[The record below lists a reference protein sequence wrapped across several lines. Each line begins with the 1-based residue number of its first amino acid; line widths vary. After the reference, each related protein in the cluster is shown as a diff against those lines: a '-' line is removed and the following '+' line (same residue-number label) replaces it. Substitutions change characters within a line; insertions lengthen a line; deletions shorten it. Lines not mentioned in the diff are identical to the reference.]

1 MADFPSTNVRINSQ
15 LSPYTDAQTFP
26 LFDTAHGLGGLRT
39 VGTTADLNN
48 IFDRRRVRGMMVYV
62 SGVSAYYALIG
73 TTANSGW
80 TTEFQ
85 MGTGTNILPLNN
97 TFTGQN
103 IFTQGVSFDS
113 AVDFTS
119 GMELRSYGL
128 TVISSDAYQN
138 TTFEKNGQT
147 VLQTGTGV
155 EIPSSS
161 SGFSVATGSTFDG
174 TVAFSN
180 TIQGT
185 TASFSRLVTASAGI
199 SASFVRSQ
207 SHRGLCANAEMVM
220 SSSGEISIVS
230 PTNVLIGDLA
240 PNYGGSEN
248 GISISRASNSVVI
261 STGNATIGAVGA
273 PDISTS
279 ASGVRAHTL
288 FTASSGISAAG
299 GITLAGNLS
308 GTTAS
313 FSRLVTATQGITSSS
328 LNTTRIQAYGG
339 STFDSD
345 LYVGATLTVAG
356 NFIVNGTTTTINST
370 TITVDDKLIELAHTP
385 GGSAGNNAAADGGGI
400 QLNSSQGNKTF
411 TWVNAT
417 GAWTSSEDFNLLTG
431 KVYEINGTSVLS
443 SSTLGSG
450 ITTSSLQAVGTISS
464 GVWQGTVVGATY
476 GGTGRSTYTIG
487 DVLYANGTSSLT
499 VLGASTAGRLL
510 SSNGAGAAPEYKQ
523 LIIRDADAT
532 TVATESSGTGTLVMT
547 IQNASTTVKGLARF
561 DPLNFTVSGLSA
573 SVTAIDGG
581 SY

>member
-1 MADFPSTNVRINSQ
+1 MPEYVGTTRVPAQLTPLSTEND
-15 LSPYTDAQTFP
+15 YP
-26 LFDTAHGLGGLRT
+26 LFDTIHGKGGVRT
-39 VGTTADLNN
+39 VGTTADLNT
-48 IFDRRRVRGMMVYV
+48 IFDRLRVRGMMVYV

-103 IFTQGVSFDS
+103 TFIQGVSFDS
-113 AVDFTS
+113 VVDFTS

-155 EIPSSS
+155 EIPSTS
-161 SGFSVATGSTFDG
+161 SGFYVATGSTFGGIVD
-174 TVAFSN
+174 FSN

-185 TASFSRLVTASAGI
+185 TASFSRLLTASEGVC
-199 SASFVRSQ
+199 ASFVRSQ
-207 SHRGLCANAEMVM
+207 SHRGLCANAELVM
-220 SSSGEISIVS
+220 PSNGEVSIVS
-230 PTNVLIGDLA
+230 PSNIYIGDLA
-240 PNYGGSEN
+240 PNYGDNAN
-248 GISISRASNSVVI
+248 GIRINRNLTSI
-261 STGNATIGAVGA
+261 TITTDNLTINDDNDTRLTA
-273 PDISTS
+273 S
-279 ASGVRAHTL
+279 ASGVRAHTM

-299 GITLAGNLS
+299 GVTLAGNLS

-356 NFIVNGTTTTINST
+356 NFIVNGTTTTINAT
-370 TITVDDKLIELAHTP
+370 TITVDDKLIELAHSP
-385 GGSAGNNAAADGGGI
+385 GGAAGNNAAADGGGI

-411 TWVNAT
+411 TWVNST
-417 GAWTSSEDFNLLTG
+417 GAWTSSEDLNLVTG
-431 KVYEINGTSVLS
+431 KVYEINGTPVLS

-487 DVLYANGTSSLT
+487 DVLYANGISSLT

>member
-1 MADFPSTNVRINSQ
+1 MPEYVGTTRVPAQLTPLSTEND
-15 LSPYTDAQTFP
+15 YP
-26 LFDTAHGLGGLRT
+26 LFDTIHGKGGVRT
-39 VGTTADLNN
+39 VGTTADLDT
-48 IFDRRRVRGMMVYV
+48 IFDRLRVRGMMVYV

-103 IFTQGVSFDS
+103 TFIQGVSFDS
-113 AVDFTS
+113 VVDFTG
-119 GMELRSYGL
+119 GMELRVGGQEAIL
-128 TVISSDAYQN
+128 SDPYQN
-138 TTFEKNGQT
+138 TTFKKNGQT

-155 EIPSSS
+155 EIPSTS
-161 SGFSVATGSTFDG
+161 SGFYVATGSTFDG
-174 TVAFSN
+174 TVVFSN

-185 TASFSRLVTASAGI
+185 TASFSRLLTATAGV
-199 SASFVRSQ
+199 SASFIRSQ
-207 SHRGLCANAEMVM
+207 SHRGLCANAEIVM
-220 SSSGEISIVS
+220 PSNGEVSIVS

-240 PNYGGSEN
+240 PNYGVSEN
-248 GISISRASNSVVI
+248 GISISRATNSVVI
-261 STGNATIGAVGA
+261 STGNATIGAVGV
-273 PDISTS
+273 PDLSTS
-279 ASGVRAHTL
+279 IFGVRAHTL
-288 FTASSGISAAG
+288 FTASAGISAAG
-299 GITLAGNLS
+299 GVTLAGNLS

-356 NFIVNGTTTTINST
+356 NFIVNGTTTTINAT
-370 TITVDDKLIELAHTP
+370 TITVDDKLIELAHSP
-385 GGSAGNNAAADGGGI
+385 GGSVGNNAAADGGGI

-411 TWVNAT
+411 TWVNST
-417 GAWTSSEDFNLLTG
+417 GAWTSSEDLNLVTG
-431 KVYEINGTSVLS
+431 KVYEINGTPVLS

-510 SSNGAGAAPEYKQ
+510 SSTGAGAAPEYKQ
-523 LIIRDADAT
+523 LIIRDADAA